1 MKPIRHI
8 LCLSVLLL
16 SISVAFGSST
26 HYIVKADFVKK
37 YEYNIAPTNDPSVI
51 VFHFEAIVPAPTAL
65 DSRREYVQVKYE
77 DLKPNNKALPL
88 GRKLWL
94 INCQIALK

>member
-26 HYIVKADFVKK
+26 HYKGSNAYVKEYK
-37 YEYNIAPTNDPSVI
+37 YSIAPTNDLSGS
-51 VFHFEAIVPAPTAL
+51 VFHFDAIAYEPVAL
-65 DSRREYVQVKYE
+65 DSIRDYVQVKYE